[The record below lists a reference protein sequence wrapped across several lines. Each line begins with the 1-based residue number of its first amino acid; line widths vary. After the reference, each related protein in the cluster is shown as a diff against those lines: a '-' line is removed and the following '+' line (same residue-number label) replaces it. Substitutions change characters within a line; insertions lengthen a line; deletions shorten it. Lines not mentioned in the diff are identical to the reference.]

1 MSDAKSIRLAKKVSQ
16 NKMTFVRLPPNPTK
30 EEVKE
35 WVAEMRATGI
45 PECVIAQSLMDAISY
60 RANAPN
66 VKPKGVK
73 KGVSHGSDA
82 ITVRMEDGSLNMVTP
97 AGMPPDMVGRYKA
110 GFAKLKAADDT
121 RRRLRAKLAQKH
133 AHHTGEECDK
143 CFWEGKE

>member
-1 MSDAKSIRLAKKVSQ
+1 
-16 NKMTFVRLPPNPTK
+16 
-30 EEVKE
+30 
-35 WVAEMRATGI
+35 
-45 PECVIAQSLMDAISY
+45 MDTVSY

-82 ITVRMEDGSLNMVTP
+82 LTVRDEDGEMNMIVP

-110 GFAKLKAADDT
+110 AFGKVKAKDDM
-121 RRRLRAKLAQKH
+121 RRRLREKLAQKH